1 MTVEL
6 GQMTTLSVLIFAV
19 QNFRGGRNF
28 AVKNRDFR
36 GDLISR
42 SVMSFLLQK
51 YVKNQQIMGEYRLF
65 REFEVELDNS
75 IQMTEK

>member
-1 MTVEL
+1 MN
-6 GQMTTLSVLIFAV
+6 TLSVLIFAV

-28 AVKNRDFR
+28 AVFNFAVKKRDFR

-42 SVMSFLLQK
+42 SVMSFLLKK

>member
-1 MTVEL
+1 
-6 GQMTTLSVLIFAV
+6 
-19 QNFRGGRNF
+19 
-28 AVKNRDFR
+28 
-36 GDLISR
+36 
-42 SVMSFLLQK
+42 MSFLLKK